1 MATSSKPMSTGT
13 PKIENLIAAV
23 FDTHVWVWSAAGDAR
38 AGKLRAFSGTAV
50 VSAISQW
57 EVSMLAMKGRLV
69 LKPDEETWFSANLA
83 PPVSLAPLS
92 AEISL
97 TSCRLP
103 DFHGD
108 PADRI
113 IVATAMTMGIPLI
126 TADEK
131 IIGWNEIHRVIQ
143 VVEL

>member
-1 MATSSKPMSTGT
+1 MNAGT

-23 FDTHVWVWSAAGDAR
+23 FDTHVWVWAAAGDAR
-38 AGKLRAFSGTAV
+38 AEKLRKFSGTAV

-57 EVSMLAMKGRLV
+57 EVSMLAMKGRLT
-69 LKPDEETWFSANLA
+69 LHPDEESWFSSNLA

-92 AEISL
+92 AEICL

-126 TADEK
+126 TADEG
-131 IIGWNEIHRVIQ
+131 ILRWNERHRLMQVIA
-143 VVEL
+143 L

>member
-1 MATSSKPMSTGT
+1 ML
-13 PKIENLIAAV
+13 KIENLIAAV
-23 FDTHVWVWSAAGDAR
+23 FDTHAWIWSAAGDPR
-38 AGKLRAFSGTAV
+38 AEKIRGFSGTAII
-50 VSAISQW
+50 SAISQW
-57 EVSMLAMKGRLV
+57 EVSMLAMKGRLN
-69 LKPDEETWFSANLA
+69 LMPDEESWFSANLES
-83 PPVSLAPLS
+83 PVSLAPLT

-113 IVATAMTMGIPLI
+113 IVATAITLGIPLI

-131 IIGWNEIHRVIQ
+131 IIRWNEQQQMVQVIGW
-143 VVEL
+143 

>member
-1 MATSSKPMSTGT
+1 M

-23 FDTHVWVWSAAGDAR
+23 FDTHVWVWSAAGDPR
-38 AGKLRAFSGTAV
+38 AEKLRNFSGTAII
-50 VSAISQW
+50 SAISQW
-57 EVSMLAMKGRLV
+57 EVSMLAMKSRLS
-69 LKPDEETWFSANLA
+69 LKPDEETWFSTNLEA
-83 PPVSLAPLS
+83 PVSLAPLT

-97 TSCRLP
+97 ASCRLP

-113 IVATAMTMGIPLI
+113 IVATAITMGLPLI

-131 IIGWNEIHRVIQ
+131 IIQWNEALRALQVIR
-143 VVEL
+143 L

>member
-1 MATSSKPMSTGT
+1 MT
-13 PKIENLIAAV
+13 
-23 FDTHVWVWSAAGDAR
+23 
-38 AGKLRAFSGTAV
+38 
-50 VSAISQW
+50 
-57 EVSMLAMKGRLV
+57 
-69 LKPDEETWFSANLA
+69 
-83 PPVSLAPLS
+83 PVSLAPLT

-113 IVATAMTMGIPLI
+113 IVATAITLGIPLI

-131 IIGWNEIHRVIQ
+131 IIRWNEMQRMLQVI
-143 VVEL
+143 VL

>member
-1 MATSSKPMSTGT
+1 ML
-13 PKIENLIAAV
+13 KIENLVAAV

-38 AGKLRAFSGTAV
+38 AENIREFSGSAV

-57 EVSMLAMKGRLV
+57 EVSTLAMKDRLR
-69 LKPDEETWFSANLA
+69 LLPDEETWFSENLES
-83 PPVSLAPLS
+83 PVSLAPITP
-92 AEISL
+92 EIAMA
-97 TSCRLP
+97 SCRLP

-113 IVATAMTMGIPLI
+113 IVATAITLGIPLI

-131 IIGWNEIHRVIQ
+131 IIRWNEMQRMVPIVS
-143 VVEL
+143 L